1 MLNVL
6 FRFDRSDV
14 GYGNTIASVLE
25 RLDRALI
32 SPEPLISDMNWQAD
46 WGLRARMFV
55 TMFLLFAL
63 YIVFAGAL
71 ALYIGGGLWLFA
83 LLFASFSLVQYYFSD
98 TLTLKSMGAKTVSA
112 DEYPQLHASIERLS
126 QQADLPK
133 PKVAV
138 VDSTVPNAF
147 ATGRNQKNAAVCV
160 TTGIMDTLDQEE
172 LDGVLAHELAHVK
185 NSDMM
190 VMTIASFL
198 STIAFMIVR
207 WGAFFGGGHGR
218 GGGREGGGGIV
229 VAILVSLVVWII
241 SYLLI
246 RALSRYREYA
256 ADRGAAA
263 ITGNPSALASALL
276 KISGE
281 MDKVP
286 KDDMREEAEMNAFF
300 IIPIKSGIV
309 GRLFSTH
316 PPTERRVEQL
326 RDLER
331 EMQSF

>member
-1 MLNVL
+1 M
-6 FRFDRSDV
+6 
-14 GYGNTIASVLE
+14 I
-25 RLDRALI
+25 LI
-32 SPEPLISDMNWQAD
+32 SSGPLGEVMNWQSD
-46 WGLRARMFV
+46 WGLRARMFL

-63 YIVFAGAL
+63 YIVFAGVL
-71 ALYIGGGLWLFA
+71 TLYIGGGLWIIALFGG
-83 LLFASFSLVQYYFSD
+83 FSLVQYYFSD
-98 TLTLKSMGAKTVSA
+98 TLTLRTMGAKKVSA
-112 DEYPQLHASIERLS
+112 DEYPQLHGSIERLS

-133 PKVAV
+133 PSVAV
-138 VDSTVPNAF
+138 VDSNVPNAF
-147 ATGRNQKNAAVCV
+147 ATGRNQRNAAVAV
-160 TTGIMDTLDQEE
+160 TTGLLNTLDRDE

-185 NSDMM
+185 NRDMM

-207 WGAFFGGGHGR
+207 WGAFFGGGHRR
-218 GGGREGGGGIV
+218 GGGDRGGGGIL
-229 VAILVSLVVWII
+229 VAILVSLVVWVI

-246 RALSRYREYA
+246 RALSRYREFA

-281 MDKVP
+281 VDNVPDK
-286 KDDMREEAEMNAFF
+286 DLREEAEMNAFF
-300 IIPIKSGIV
+300 IIPLKSGVV

-316 PPTERRVEQL
+316 PSTERRVEQL

-331 EMQSF
+331 TVAMA

>member
-1 MLNVL
+1 
-6 FRFDRSDV
+6 
-14 GYGNTIASVLE
+14 
-25 RLDRALI
+25 
-32 SPEPLISDMNWQAD
+32 MNWQAD
-46 WGLRARMFV
+46 WGLRFRMFL

-63 YIVFAGAL
+63 YIVFAGVITT
-71 ALYIGGGLWLFA
+71 YMGGGLMVFAFLFGGM
-83 LLFASFSLVQYYFSD
+83 SLVQYYFSD

-112 DEYPQLHASIERLS
+112 NEYPQLHGSVERLS

-133 PKVAV
+133 PKIAV
-138 VDSTVPNAF
+138 IDSDVPNAF
-147 ATGRNQKNAAVCV
+147 ATGRNQKNAAVAV
-160 TTGIMDTLDQEE
+160 TTGLMRTLNQDE

-185 NSDMM
+185 NRDMM
-190 VMTIASFL
+190 VMTFASL
-198 STIAFMIVR
+198 LATIAFMIVR
-207 WGAFFGGGHGR
+207 WGAFFGGGQSR
-218 GGGREGGGGIV
+218 GGKGGGGIM
-229 VAILVSLVVWII
+229 VAILVSLIVWII

-246 RALSRYREYA
+246 RALSRYREYS

-263 ITGNPSALASALL
+263 ITGNPSALASALM
-276 KISGE
+276 KISGQ

-286 KDDMREEAEMNAFF
+286 KEDMREEAEMNAFF
-300 IIPIKSGIV
+300 IIPIKSGVV

>member
-1 MLNVL
+1 M
-6 FRFDRSDV
+6 
-14 GYGNTIASVLE
+14 E
-25 RLDRALI
+25 
-32 SPEPLISDMNWQAD
+32 WQTD
-46 WGLRARMFV
+46 WGLRFRMFL

-63 YIVFAGAL
+63 FIVFAGVITA
-71 ALYIGGGLWLFA
+71 YVDGGLFVFA
-83 LLFASFSLVQYYFSD
+83 LLFASFSFVQYYFSD
-98 TLTLKSMGAKTVSA
+98 TLTLRSMGAKTVSA

-138 VDSTVPNAF
+138 VDSRVPNAF
-147 ATGRNQKNAAVCV
+147 ATGRNQRNAAVAV
-160 TTGIMDTLDQEE
+160 TTGLMQTLDREE
-172 LDGVLAHELAHVK
+172 LDGVLAHELSHVK
-185 NSDMM
+185 NRDMM

-218 GGGREGGGGIV
+218 GGRNGGGGGIV
-229 VAILVSLVVWII
+229 VAILVSLIVWIV

-246 RALSRYREYA
+246 RALSRYREFA

-263 ITGNPSALASALL
+263 ITGRPSALASALL

-286 KDDMREEAEMNAFF
+286 KDDLREEAEMNAFF
-300 IIPIKSGIV
+300 IIPIKSGVV

-316 PPTERRVEQL
+316 PSTERRVDQL
-326 RDLER
+326 RQLER
-331 EMQSF
+331 EMEAA